1 MPKPEVPL
9 GPVIVKSMAVDV
21 SVWFVVIMRLDICW
35 LVMFPS
41 MPKSIVVPLSVVAGT
56 VAAGV
61 GFGVGVDVGM
71 GFCVGGVVG
80 IDGCA

>member
-61 GFGVGVDVGM
+61 GFDVGVGVGL
-71 GFCVGGVVG
+71 GLCVGVEVG
-80 IDGCA
+80 IGGSG

>member
-21 SVWFVVIMRLDICW
+21 SVWFVVI
-35 LVMFPS
+35 PS

-61 GFGVGVDVGM
+61 GFDVGVGVGL
-71 GFCVGGVVG
+71 GLCVGVEVG
-80 IDGCA
+80 IGGSG

>member
-1 MPKPEVPL
+1 MQ
-9 GPVIVKSMAVDV
+9 
-21 SVWFVVIMRLDICW
+21 RLDICW

-61 GFGVGVDVGM
+61 GFDVGVGVGL
-71 GFCVGGVVG
+71 GLCVGVEVG
-80 IDGCA
+80 IGGSG

>member
-9 GPVIVKSMAVDV
+9 SPVIVKSMAVDI

-41 MPKSIVVPLSVVAGT
+41 IPKSIVVPLSVVAGT

-61 GFGVGVDVGM
+61 GFDVGVGVGL
-71 GFCVGGVVG
+71 GFCVGVEVG
-80 IDGCA
+80 IGGSG